1 MDLTTPSPMDVN
13 CTYSGEES
21 VICNGTLY
29 SLPEMPLTYTD
40 TWFWVFIGIYVGLVL
55 FAGEVYL
62 IFMRITIVITIY
74 LKLNTLP
81 NARIYMYTMPLYI
94 YFPMECT

>member
-1 MDLTTPSPMDVN
+1 MDVTTPSPMDVN

-55 FAGEVYL
+55 FAGKDLCNIHENY
-62 IFMRITIVITIY
+62 Y
-74 LKLNTLP
+74 CNH
-81 NARIYMYTMPLYI
+81 YI
-94 YFPMECT
+94 